1 MDNIWTL
8 CNHNQCKYIVLLKHS
23 FSIKPLILLA
33 CIKVS
38 IYYTTYN
45 PLRNGCEISKIMNV
59 KSRLGGVQNPVSLDF
74 LVRGGVW
81 GQNKLEK
88 QKMIYEYYVK
98 WLES

>member
-1 MDNIWTL
+1 
-8 CNHNQCKYIVLLKHS
+8 
-23 FSIKPLILLA
+23 
-33 CIKVS
+33 
-38 IYYTTYN
+38 
-45 PLRNGCEISKIMNV
+45 MNV

>member
-23 FSIKPLILLA
+23 FSIKLLILLA

-45 PLRNGCEISKIMNV
+45 PCGDGRKISEIINV
-59 KSRLGGVQNPVSLDF
+59 KSRLTG
-74 LVRGGVW
+74 
-81 GQNKLEK
+81 
-88 QKMIYEYYVK
+88 I
-98 WLES
+98 